1 MKTLALLTAMGL
13 TLLLGG
19 CSTSDRG
26 GGDDMGP
33 CQGGTVCSAH
43 EDCPR
48 GQYCAPSDCCLD
60 GCAFDADC
68 EQGERCD
75 LDSHSCVTGDGGGPD
90 GDGGQDDGG
99 QDDGGQDDGGQDD
112 GGQDDGGGGD
122 QECPETHDRT
132 LGQDCECDGQCAAEA
147 PFCFA
152 DLINDPGPTYCTI
165 PDCTAGSCPAGYLC
179 NDFYTQA
186 DPPQPAFCQKCL
198 GGPVDMGGD
207 CLCDSDCDAAA
218 PDCFK
223 DLVDENATPACT
235 ITNCTVGDGDECPGT
250 YECTVSFDMQGQ
262 AAVNYCKACDP
273 GDGSLAPGAECG
285 CNKDCA
291 GDAICYKDPFGQDPR
306 VCVEC
311 LGGAP
316 RDFGETCQCANDCN
330 EDFPVC
336 LPSGRYCSVY
346 GCTEDPTLCP
356 EGVACQDVF
365 GLFSFCQRP

>member
-1 MKTLALLTAMGL
+1 MRTLAIMTAMGL
-13 TLLLGG
+13 TLSLGG

-26 GGDDMGP
+26 GGDDVGP

-60 GCAFDADC
+60 GCAFDEDC
-68 EQGERCD
+68 EAGERCD
-75 LDSHSCVTGDGGGPD
+75 LDTHTCVTGGQDGGP
-90 GDGGQDDGG
+90 DDGG
-99 QDDGGQDDGGQDD
+99 QQDGGQQDGGQQD
-112 GGQDDGGGGD
+112 GGQQDGGGD

-132 LGQDCECDGQCAAEA
+132 LGQDCECDGQCAPEA

-152 DLINDPGPTYCTI
+152 DLMNDPGPTYCTI
-165 PDCTAGSCPAGYLC
+165 PDCTAGSCPESYLC

-207 CLCDSDCDAAA
+207 CLCDSDCDPAA

-250 YECTVSFDMQGQ
+250 YECSVSFDMAGQ

-273 GDGSLAPGAECG
+273 GDHSLAEGAECG
-285 CNKDCA
+285 CTLDCPVGA
-291 GDAICYKDPFGQDPR
+291 
-306 VCVEC
+306 VCTTDSLQNPKTCVMC
-311 LGGAP
+311 LGGEP
-316 RDFGETCQCANDCN
+316 RGFGEDC
-330 EDFPVC
+330 ECDSDCGPEFPNC
-336 LPSGRYCSVY
+336 LPSGGYCSIF
-346 GCTEDPTLCP
+346 GCAEDPNLCP
-356 EGVACQDVF
+356 EGATCQDMYI
-365 GLFSFCQRP
+365 FSFCKRL